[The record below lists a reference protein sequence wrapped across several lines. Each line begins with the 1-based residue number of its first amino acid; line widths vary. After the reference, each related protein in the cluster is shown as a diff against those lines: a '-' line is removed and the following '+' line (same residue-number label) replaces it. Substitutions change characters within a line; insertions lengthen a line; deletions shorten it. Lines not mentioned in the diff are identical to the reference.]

1 MVEVGKRARLVEW
14 ALRSSSRH
22 CTCAEPPAAADRRA
36 VTVQDDH
43 VPGSEVV
50 GVVAL
55 LPRIARSLIEV
66 LEVA

>member
-1 MVEVGKRARLVEW
+1 MVEVGKRARLVRVGPEIILQPAP
-14 ALRSSSRH
+14 ALSR
-22 CTCAEPPAAADRRA
+22 PAAADRRA

-55 LPRIARSLIEV
+55 LRIARSLIEV